1 MCFAPSTLTFQALG
15 AKHVLNPRTKKFKNP
30 LWCMMY
36 DCLSEPSLIRMT
48 IVAKEFD
55 ALTDLQANHKL

>member
-1 MCFAPSTLTFQALG
+1 
-15 AKHVLNPRTKKFKNP
+15 
-30 LWCMMY
+30 MMY